1 MKKIVLIA
9 ILVAAAGSLLTLGA
23 NVGRLEAADGQT
35 ILENRCAVCHSAG
48 RIERAGHD
56 REAWEKTVFR
66 MMKKGRFGPELTDAE
81 REALLDYLVS
91 L

>member
-1 MKKIVLIA
+1 MKKYVLIA
-9 ILVAAAGSLLTLGA
+9 ILAAAAGSLLVPGLNG
-23 NVGRLEAADGQT
+23 GRLEAADGKA
-35 ILENRCAVCHSAG
+35 ILENRCMVCHDAG

-56 REAWEKTVFR
+56 REAWEKTVAR
-66 MMKKGRFGPELTDAE
+66 MMKKGRFGPALTDAE